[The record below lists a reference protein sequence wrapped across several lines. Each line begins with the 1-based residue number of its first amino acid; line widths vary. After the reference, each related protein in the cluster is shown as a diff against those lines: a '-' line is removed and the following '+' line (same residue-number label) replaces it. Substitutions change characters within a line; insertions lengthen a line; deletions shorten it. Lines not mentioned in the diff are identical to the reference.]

1 MSTPLAVRH
10 TTSKRGSPVERSD
23 IQKYLHDLNNFLN
36 AANLNACLLRRLHA
50 DQLDQESIDRLDQAL
65 RDADRL
71 TKTFQARVYA
81 EVPVGPLAPSPPTT
95 S

>member
-1 MSTPLAVRH
+1 
-10 TTSKRGSPVERSD
+10 VERSD

-50 DQLDQESIDRLDQAL
+50 EQLDQESIDRLDQAL

-71 TKTFQARVYA
+71 TKAFQNRVYA
-81 EVPVGPLAPSPPTT
+81 ELPIGPLSAPAASPPERAPSQN
-95 S
+95 